1 MRCLGGLTAREGPEC
16 RPRGHGD
23 GALDTTQAWEGVDPR
38 GAPPGLALVAPCAL
52 QAPSL
57 RAFARERPEENVH
70 PVDGIQ
76 RVPCDT
82 HRREMLEPVSPEA
95 LRPVCKRVVP
105 QVQRSHA
112 LAPLRFL
119 DESYGLALDGPG

>member
-1 MRCLGGLTAREGPEC
+1 M
-16 RPRGHGD
+16 
-23 GALDTTQAWEGVDPR
+23 
-38 GAPPGLALVAPCAL
+38 CAL

-70 PVDGIQ
+70 PVYGIP